1 MFVFHLASRFL
12 LPLLLLLAAA
22 GPAAA
27 EKKPVYVGLDAELG
41 YAGSTSAQ
49 AIRMGMLIAMEE
61 VNQAGGVL
69 GGRPLQLIERDNKS
83 LPARSLANLK
93 ELAAQPDLV
102 AVFGGRFSPVLL
114 ESIPLIH
121 ELKLPLLDPWAAADG
136 IIDNGYAPN
145 YVFRLSLRDSWAM
158 PTMLRHAAKKG
169 AKQVG
174 LLLVNTGWGRSNHKA
189 AEAYVAL
196 HPEMKIVGTQWYN
209 WADTNFLDKVT
220 ALKQAGAQAIV
231 LVANNEASPLIREM
245 AALPSAE
252 RLPIV
257 SHWGVSGGN
266 FAKTAGPALQEID
279 FALVQT
285 YSFIGANR
293 PKARQVLAAAQR
305 LFDVKDARSLAAPTG
320 LAHAYDLTHILARAI
335 DRAGSTE
342 RPAVRA
348 ALEQV
353 RNYEGLIKHYPQPF
367 TPVRH
372 EALSLE
378 DVFMARY
385 APDGAIVRIGD
396 R

>member
-1 MFVFHLASRFL
+1 MRLIRLASRAL
-12 LPLLLLLAAA
+12 LPFLLLLAAA

-27 EKKPVYVGLDAELG
+27 QKKPVYVGLDAELG

-69 GGRPLQLIERDNKS
+69 GGRPLKLIERDNKS
-83 LPARSLANLK
+83 LPARALENLK

-102 AVFGGRFSPVLL
+102 AVFGGRFSPTFI
-114 ESIPLIH
+114 ESLPLIH
-121 ELKLPLLDPWAAADG
+121 ELKLPLIAPWSAADG
-136 IIDNGYAPN
+136 IVDNGYAPN

-174 LLLVNTGWGRSNHKA
+174 LLLLNTGWGRSNHKA

-196 HPEMKIVGTQWYN
+196 HPEIKIVDTQWFN
-209 WADTNFLDKVT
+209 WADTNFLEKYAT
-220 ALKQAGAQAIV
+220 LKQAGAQAIV
-231 LVANNEASPLIREM
+231 LVSNFEASELVRVV
-245 AALPSAE
+245 AALPKAE

-257 SHWGVSGGN
+257 SHGGMSGGD
-266 FAKTAGPALQEID
+266 FFEKAGPALQEID
-279 FALVQT
+279 FTLVQT
-285 YSFIGANR
+285 YSFIDASR
-293 PKARQVLAAAQR
+293 PKARQVLAAAQKM
-305 LFDVKDARSLAAPTG
+305 FGVKDARSLAAPVG

-335 DRAGSTE
+335 DLAGSTE

-353 RNYEGLIKHYPQPF
+353 RDYEGLIKRYPQPF
-367 TPVRH
+367 TPARH
-372 EALSLE
+372 EALSQGE
-378 DVFMARY
+378 VFMARY
-385 APDGAIVRIGD
+385 ALDGAIVRIAD